1 VKAAG
6 RNKSRD
12 RELVEFVGR
21 HGVVTVEQV
30 MAAMGAGRTAS
41 YRRIAAC
48 MEIGL
53 LERLA
58 LLRNEPTVLRATR
71 DGLNYAELGL
81 PVAAVT
87 PGLVGHDLR
96 CVDVALLF
104 GGHLGHERVLTE
116 REFTWREQSEGKEIA
131 SIDVAG
137 SGGARG
143 LPRKHRADLAV
154 LSEKGTIAI
163 EVELT
168 AKAPTR
174 LEGLLRAW
182 RRAQVEQVVAEVH
195 YLCATGKTRRAVER
209 AATKVGAED
218 CIAVLELGGGQHG

>member
-1 VKAAG
+1 VKAVG
-6 RNKSRD
+6 RNGSRD

-21 HGVVTVEQV
+21 HGVVTVEQI
-30 MAAMGAGRTAS
+30 MAVMGAGRTAS
-41 YRRIAAC
+41 YRRVAAC

-58 LLRNEPTVLRATR
+58 LLRDEPTVLRATR
-71 DGLNYAELGL
+71 DGLNYVGLGL

-96 CVDVALLF
+96 CVDVAIRAGRRF
-104 GGHLGHERVLTE
+104 GHERILTE
-116 REFTWREQSEGKEIA
+116 REFTWREQTEGKEIA
-131 SIDVAG
+131 SIEIG
-137 SGGARG
+137 EGYGRR

-154 LSEKGTIAI
+154 LGERGTIAI

-168 AKAPTR
+168 AKSPTR

-182 RRAQVEQVVAEVH
+182 RRAQIEGVVSDVH
-195 YLCATGKTRRAVER
+195 YLCAPGTTRRAVER
-209 AATKVGAED
+209 AATKVQAQD
-218 CIAVLELGGGQHG
+218 SFLIADVPQ

>member
-48 MEIGL
+48 VEIGL

-58 LLRNEPTVLRATR
+58 LLRTEPTVLRATR

-96 CVDVALLF
+96 CVDVALLV

-137 SGGARG
+137 SGSRG

-182 RRAQVEQVVAEVH
+182 RRAQVEQVVSEVH
-195 YLCATGKTRRAVER
+195 YLCAPGKTRRAVER
-209 AATKVGAED
+209 AATKVQVQD
-218 CIAVLELGGGQHG
+218 SFQIADVPG

>member
-21 HGVVTVEQV
+21 HGVVTVDQV

-48 MEIGL
+48 VEIGL

-58 LLRNEPTVLRATR
+58 LLRDEPTVLRATR

-87 PGLVGHDLR
+87 PGLVSHDLR
-96 CVDVALLF
+96 CVDVALLV

-116 REFTWREQSEGKEIA
+116 REFTWREHSEGKEIA
-131 SIDVAG
+131 NVDVAG
-137 SGGARG
+137 SGALAACRG
-143 LPRKHRADLAV
+143 
-154 LSEKGTIAI
+154 ST
-163 EVELT
+163 
-168 AKAPTR
+168 APTWPSSARRGR
-174 LEGLLRAW
+174 LRS
-182 RRAQVEQVVAEVH
+182 RSS
-195 YLCATGKTRRAVER
+195 
-209 AATKVGAED
+209 
-218 CIAVLELGGGQHG
+218 

>member
-48 MEIGL
+48 VEIGL

-58 LLRNEPTVLRATR
+58 LLRTEPTVLRATR

-87 PGLVGHDLR
+87 PGLVRHDLR
-96 CVDVALLF
+96 CVDVALF
-104 GGHLGHERVLTE
+104 VGGHLGHERILTE

-137 SGGARG
+137 SGARG

-168 AKAPTR
+168 AKGPTR

-182 RRAQVEQVVAEVH
+182 RRAQVEQVVSEVH
-195 YLCATGKTRRAVER
+195 YLCAPGKTRRAVER
-209 AATKVGAED
+209 AATKVQAQD
-218 CIAVLELGGGQHG
+218 SFLIADVPG